1 MEAAKAI
8 IKNPLTIISGR
19 GGTGKTQVV
28 QNTVL
33 YFVQH
38 VQQVA
43 AVAAAAAAV
52 DPMAVLLV
60 PHWHGQV
67 ASSVMEALKGGPGGF
82 EVLYTTPTG
91 KAAHVLR
98 TRVSRWDA
106 DVRACTLHQVLAAAR
121 RRSDQKFSNVSA
133 LVVDEFSMVPL
144 EVRLL
149 LSSFLL

>member
-1 MEAAKAI
+1 
-8 IKNPLTIISGR
+8 
-19 GGTGKTQVV
+19 
-28 QNTVL
+28 
-33 YFVQH
+33 
-38 VQQVA
+38 
-43 AVAAAAAAV
+43 
-52 DPMAVLLV
+52 
-60 PHWHGQV
+60 
-67 ASSVMEALKGGPGGF
+67 MEALKGGPGGF